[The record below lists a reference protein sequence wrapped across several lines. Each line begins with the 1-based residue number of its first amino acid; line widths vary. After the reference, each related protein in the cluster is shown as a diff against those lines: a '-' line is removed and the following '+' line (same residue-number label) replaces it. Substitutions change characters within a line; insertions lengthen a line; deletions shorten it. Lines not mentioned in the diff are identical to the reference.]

1 MPSARECDSPF
12 FLGVHLA
19 NPFTAPALL
28 GGGFIKTMK
37 KRFEQI
43 VETVAAAYGEPPMR
57 LLSDSRNRT
66 LARMR
71 AVVCEVL
78 VNRGVSC
85 RAIALYLKKSRPTVS
100 NALRLASTF
109 YASPHSYAME
119 LNLIATLSQGVD
131 TVLPPKEKKVL
142 TCRDCGKYPCFKGI
156 ENFETNFALTCL
168 DFRKK

>member
-1 MPSARECDSPF
+1 
-12 FLGVHLA
+12 
-19 NPFTAPALL
+19 
-28 GGGFIKTMK
+28 MK

-71 AVVCEVL
+71 AVVCEIL
-78 VNRGVSC
+78 VRRGVSC

-109 YASPHSYAME
+109 FASPHAYAME
-119 LNLIATLSQGVD
+119 LSLIATLSQGED
-131 TVLPPKEKKVL
+131 TVLPPKKVL
-142 TCRDCGKYPCFKGI
+142 TCRDCGKYPCFNGI
-156 ENFETNFALTCL
+156 ENFETNFALTCH

>member
-1 MPSARECDSPF
+1 
-12 FLGVHLA
+12 
-19 NPFTAPALL
+19 
-28 GGGFIKTMK
+28 MK

-57 LLSDSRNRT
+57 LLSDSRSRT

-71 AVVCEVL
+71 AVVCEIL
-78 VNRGVSC
+78 VRRGVSC

-109 YASPHSYAME
+109 YTSPHAYAME
-119 LNLIATLSQGVD
+119 LNLIATLSQGED

-142 TCRDCGKYPCFKGI
+142 TCRDCGKFPCFRGI
-156 ENFETNFALTCL
+156 ENFETNFALTCH